1 MIRFM
6 RMIVFF
12 DLPVKEK
19 AAQRAATKFR
29 DFLIKDG
36 YQMLQYSVYCRVC
49 NGYDSVKT
57 HEQRLKQHLPPNG
70 SVRLLT
76 ITERQYESM
85 QILLGE
91 FLQSDMPV
99 SYEQLTLL

>member
-1 MIRFM
+1 MTKFM
-6 RMIVFF
+6 RMIVLF

-19 AAQRAATKFR
+19 AAQKAATKFR
-29 DFLIKDG
+29 KFLIDDG
-36 YQMLQYSVYCRVC
+36 YLMLQYSVYTRVC
-49 NGYDSVKT
+49 IGYDAVKT
-57 HEQRLKQHLPPNG
+57 HEKRLKAHLPENG

-76 ITERQYESM
+76 ITEKQYESM

-91 FLQSDMPV
+91 FKQSDTPV

>member
-1 MIRFM
+1 
-6 RMIVFF
+6 MIVLF

-19 AAQRAATKFR
+19 ATQKAATKFR
-29 DFLIKDG
+29 KFLIDDG
-36 YQMLQYSVYCRVC
+36 YLMLQYSVYTRVC
-49 NGYDSVKT
+49 NGYDAVKT
-57 HEQRLKQHLPPNG
+57 HEKRLKAHLPENG

-76 ITERQYESM
+76 ITEKQYESM

-91 FLQSDMPV
+91 FKQSDTPV